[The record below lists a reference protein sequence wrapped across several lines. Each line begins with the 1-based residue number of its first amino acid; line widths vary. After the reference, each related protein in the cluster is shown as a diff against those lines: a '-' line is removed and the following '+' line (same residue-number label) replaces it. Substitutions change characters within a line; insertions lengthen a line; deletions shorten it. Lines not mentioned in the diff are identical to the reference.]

1 MAFKE
6 LSKEKNNDYFVK
18 AQLIKHNEY
27 IISVFHGKT
36 AIEANIVKGI
46 NNALVET
53 RQTAE
58 KFKCDYEF
66 GNFPTKK

>member
-1 MAFKE
+1 MAFKDVN
-6 LSKEKNNDYFVK
+6 KDKDKDYFVK
-18 AQLIKHNEY
+18 AQLIKDNEY
-27 IISVFHGKT
+27 IISVFHGNT

-58 KFKCDYEF
+58 KFNCEYEF
-66 GNFPTKK
+66 GNFPTKR